1 MHTNWEFNVSKV
13 NDDDLFAVLP
23 ALPKGKWPKYEEYE
37 NRRMAAD
44 KFADRYTM
52 ELNQII
58 VGKLSQEDRQTYYK
72 LIGLNSDILLYILFK
87 KELVEGINYLS
98 SYRNPGCSPT
108 ETDGPFPWFKPVYKF
123 LKSNIPDIWE
133 IGQTLRKDIAN
144 DFPI

>member
-1 MHTNWEFNVSKV
+1 MSKV

-23 ALPKGKWPKYEEYE
+23 ALPKGKWPKYEDYE
-37 NRRMAAD
+37 NRRKAAD

-72 LIGLNSDILLYILFK
+72 LIELNSDILLYILFK
-87 KELVEGINYLS
+87 KESVEGTATLNK
-98 SYRNPGCSPT
+98 YRPSGCSPT
-108 ETDGPFPWFKPVYKF
+108 NTGGAFPWFSPAYNF
-123 LKSNIPDIWE
+123 LKSKIPDIWE

-144 DFPI
+144 DFPL